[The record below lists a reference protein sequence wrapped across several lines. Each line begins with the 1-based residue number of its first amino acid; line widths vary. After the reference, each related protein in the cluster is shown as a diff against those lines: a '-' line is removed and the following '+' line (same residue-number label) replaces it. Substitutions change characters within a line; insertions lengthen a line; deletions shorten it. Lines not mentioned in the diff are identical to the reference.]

1 MLYAIRLLGLYNIS
15 MIMKKNK
22 KSILAITGI
31 VLLIGMYIFTLVC
44 AIIKTPFAKSLFM
57 ASLYCTIVIP
67 VFIYIFMMVTKYLK
81 GRGIKDDDDTSS
93 KE

>member
-1 MLYAIRLLGLYNIS
+1 
-15 MIMKKNK
+15 MKKNK
-22 KSILAITGI
+22 KSILAIAGI
-31 VLLIGMYIFTLVC
+31 VFLIGMYIFTLVC

-81 GRGIKDDDDTSS
+81 GRGVDNDDETSS
-93 KE
+93 KK

>member
-1 MLYAIRLLGLYNIS
+1 MLYAIRLFGLYNLS

-22 KSILAITGI
+22 KSLLAITGI